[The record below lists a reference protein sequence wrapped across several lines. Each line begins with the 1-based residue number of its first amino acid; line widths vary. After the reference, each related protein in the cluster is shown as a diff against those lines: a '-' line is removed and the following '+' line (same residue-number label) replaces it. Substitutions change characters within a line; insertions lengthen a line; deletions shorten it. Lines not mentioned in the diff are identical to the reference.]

1 MTVRLYLDEDSSD
14 TDLLK
19 ALRLRAVDVVST
31 VEAGMLEQS
40 DDGQLVWAVENHRVV
55 YTSNRRD
62 FYRIHSDWMRGGRN
76 HFGIILGHQQRY
88 SIGEQTYRLLR
99 LINRLTAEDMQ
110 NRVEFLS
117 NWGDVS
123 GR

>member
-1 MTVRLYLDEDSSD
+1 MTIRLYLDEDSSD

-19 ALRLRAVDVVST
+19 ALRLRTVDVVST
-31 VEAGMLEQS
+31 VEVGMMGQS
-40 DDGQLVWAVENHRVV
+40 DEEQLAWAAENQRVV
-55 YTSNRRD
+55 YSSNRRD
-62 FYRIHSDWMRGGRN
+62 FYRIHSDWMRGGRS

-88 SIGEQTYRLLR
+88 SIGEQAYRLLR
-99 LINRLTAEDMQ
+99 LIHRFAAEEMQ

-123 GR
+123 R

>member
-1 MTVRLYLDEDSSD
+1 MTVRIYLDEDSSD

-19 ALRLRAVDVVST
+19 APRLRAVDVVST
-31 VEAGMLEQS
+31 AEAGMLEQS
-40 DDGQLVWAVENHRVV
+40 DEEQLVWAVESHRVV
-55 YTSNRRD
+55 YSSNRRD
-62 FYRIHSDWMRGGRN
+62 FYKIHSDWMRGGRN

-99 LINRLTAEDMQ
+99 LAHRFTAEDMR

-117 NWGDVS
+117 NWGEVS
-123 GR
+123 GH